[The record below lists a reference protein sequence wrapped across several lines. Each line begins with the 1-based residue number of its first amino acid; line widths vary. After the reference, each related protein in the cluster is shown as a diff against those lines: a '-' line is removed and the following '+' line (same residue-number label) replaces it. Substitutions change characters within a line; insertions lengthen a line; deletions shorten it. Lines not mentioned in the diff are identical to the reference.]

1 MENQTETKLMRDG
14 IEGLIYKVPTDA
26 DLKEGQMV
34 CYQNRDGV
42 YAHLGKIDGIY
53 KYFDDIK
60 LYSINTA
67 IGTYLASELRLTILP
82 TNSNPY

>member
-14 IEGLIYKVPTDA
+14 IEVLIYKVPTDA

-42 YAHLGKIDGIY
+42 YAFLGTITDVCTDLDNIKTYAID
-53 KYFDDIK
+53 
-60 LYSINTA
+60 TA
-67 IGTYLASELRLTILP
+67 IGTYVASELRLIK
-82 TNSNPY
+82 